1 MAKKG
6 SVLHL
11 CQETISA
18 LEILWR
24 KWFLQNNN
32 LLQNAYLEAFE
43 DGVLSH
49 IRKRLLREWDG
60 NVLCGLVAAF
70 HSRPD
75 LGCLGYLFMLW
86 MLQIIGWRS
95 VSKLLVILRFCLFLG
110 NSDCLKI
117 LSKDHLGFVPS
128 ESFIS
133 IESLLTFLH
142 CYLTITELMHVN
154 RAFVGSDPHGVKRIL
169 AISGLQILK

>member
-18 LEILWR
+18 LQILWR

-75 LGCLGYLFMLW
+75 LGCLGYLFML
-86 MLQIIGWRS
+86 
-95 VSKLLVILRFCLFLG
+95 
-110 NSDCLKI
+110 
-117 LSKDHLGFVPS
+117 
-128 ESFIS
+128 
-133 IESLLTFLH
+133 
-142 CYLTITELMHVN
+142 
-154 RAFVGSDPHGVKRIL
+154 
-169 AISGLQILK
+169 